1 MAMIIPQYKL
11 ILTYNIE
18 PSRQQ
23 EYMQFV
29 LGTFVPAIQ
38 EMGLYLLGVYHTVV
52 GDYPD
57 RQAEYVSESWEIMDK
72 AINSDRFVQLEEALK
87 SYTTDYSRKIVKYRK
102 GFQL

>member
-11 ILTYNIE
+11 ILTYDIQA
-18 PSRQQ
+18 SRQQ

-29 LGTFVPAIQ
+29 LGTFVPGIQ

-57 RQAEYVSESWEIMDK
+57 RQAEYVSESWEIMER
-72 AINSDRFVQLEEALK
+72 AINSERFSRLEEALK
-87 SYTTDYSRKIVKYRK
+87 SYTTNYSRKVVKYRK